1 VEVAHRPEVERHGHF
16 WLEVAIAAVLGL
28 TAVATAF
35 SAYRAG
41 KSERA
46 TVAHYNEGIRDSS
59 VSTGVLLEAE
69 QTLGSDQA
77 IFLEYAKAA
86 QQDNLEL
93 AAYLLNNL
101 MSKNLRAAV
110 LWWSEGD
117 RSDKYKSPFVDAN
130 PKYDRSGFEI
140 GNHLSDRS
148 NKLFAQAQKT
158 HKTSN
163 RYDLVTVILAAAL
176 FMLGLAGVLRHHG
189 LRLAFFGI
197 GLLFF
202 LGGAIQILRIA
213 VF

>member
-1 VEVAHRPEVERHGHF
+1 VEAGHRPEVERHGHF
-16 WLEVAIAAVLGL
+16 WLEVAIASVLGM

-35 SAYRAG
+35 SAYQAG
-41 KSERA
+41 KSERG

-69 QTLGSDQA
+69 QTLGADQA

-110 LWWSEGD
+110 LWWSDD

-130 PKYDRSGFEI
+130 PKYDRSGFKI
-140 GNHLSDRS
+140 GNHLSDQS
-148 NKLFAQAQKT
+148 DKLFAQAQKS

-176 FMLGLAGVLRHHG
+176 FMLGLAGVLRHYG

-202 LGGAIQILRIA
+202 AGGAVQILRI
-213 VF
+213 VTG